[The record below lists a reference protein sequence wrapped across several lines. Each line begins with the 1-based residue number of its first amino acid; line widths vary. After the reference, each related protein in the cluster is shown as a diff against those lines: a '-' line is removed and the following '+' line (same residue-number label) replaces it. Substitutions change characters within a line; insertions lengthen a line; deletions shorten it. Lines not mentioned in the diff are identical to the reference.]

1 MVETD
6 TAEPLGLEEYKNVA
20 EQETKRKKIGK
31 LAKTLK
37 KSRYS

>member
-1 MVETD
+1 MVEAD
-6 TAEPLGLEEYKNVA
+6 TAEPLGLEEYNNVA
-20 EQETKRKKIGK
+20 EQETNRKEISK